1 MRSASFK
8 VMVATAAFVA
18 FAGTSQAET
27 VLKLG
32 HQNNPGHSIAEGAD
46 KFAELV
52 SQKTNG
58 EVKINVFPS
67 AQLGRLAE
75 LWSGVKIGSI
85 ELAGSLPAAVAA
97 DLVPELT
104 IYDAP
109 YTFKDVAHFHRVTR
123 GDIGQRLAGKLIEK
137 AGVRILYHQTFGIRQ
152 LTANK
157 PIYKPADLK
166 GMKIRAVTL
175 PGFLATV
182 EGLGATP
189 TPIDFAEVY
198 QSLRSG
204 IVDGQENPV
213 GSIYSAKFH
222 EVQTHLMQTQHM
234 FGIVVTMIN
243 ENVFQSLSPAAQQA
257 MLEAGVEAGDHG
269 DSVAMKEEAE
279 LTAKLKDE
287 GMTIIGVDDGLDL
300 DAFRTRVRGHV
311 YPKFE
316 SKWGGALMEEVQ
328 ALAN

>member
-1 MRSASFK
+1 MRSVSFA
-8 VMVATAAFVA
+8 VMVAAAASLA
-18 FAGTSQAET
+18 FAGASQAET

-52 SQKTNG
+52 SKKTNG

-123 GDIGQRLAGKLIEK
+123 GDIGQRLSEKLIEK

-189 TPIDFAEVY
+189 TPIDFSEVY
-198 QSLRSG
+198 QSLLSG

-243 ENVFQSLSPAAQQA
+243 ESVFQSLSAGGPAGH
-257 MLEAGVEAGDHG
+257 AGGG
-269 DSVAMKEEAE
+269 RGS
-279 LTAKLKDE
+279 
-287 GMTIIGVDDGLDL
+287 G
-300 DAFRTRVRGHV
+300 RSRRQRGHERGNRAHGQAQGRG
-311 YPKFE
+311 YDDYRPGRRARPRRLQDPRPRPRL
-316 SKWGGALMEEVQ
+316 SPSSRASGARR
-328 ALAN
+328 